1 MPTVKDLLAR
11 KGSSVHT
18 VNPEASVLD
27 VTRLMNDHRIGAVVV
42 VHEDRVVGIFSERD
56 VLTRVVAAGR
66 DPSATRVRDVMS
78 SPVAYCTPSTPLDEC
93 RAIFTE
99 RRIRHL
105 PVMEDNKLVGVI
117 TSGDLLAYD
126 VVSHQQTIHYLEQY
140 ITS

>member
-1 MPTVKDLLAR
+1 MAR
-11 KGSSVHT
+11 KGSTVHT
-18 VNPEASVLD
+18 ASPDASVLD
-27 VTRLMNDHRIGAVVV
+27 VTRLMNDHRIGAVIVV
-42 VHEDRVVGIFSERD
+42 QDGHVVGVFTERD

-66 DPSATRVRDVMS
+66 DPSSTRVRDVMS
-78 SPVAYCTPSTPLDEC
+78 SPVAYCTPATPLEEC
-93 RAIFTE
+93 RAIFTD

-105 PVMEDNKLVGVI
+105 PVMDGSNLVGVI